1 MTSISI
7 VVPVKHGAHVAAFDA
22 IRQSGFDKN
31 IYEVL
36 LAEGSAPS
44 QQRNL
49 AAQAARG
56 DIIYFIDD
64 DSRLNSDSLS
74 ICRAAL
80 DNLDVAVAGGPS
92 VTPPTDSRLQ
102 RLFGFA
108 LSSVLG
114 SGGVRNR
121 YRVFGQP
128 RETTDKELILCN
140 LAIRRSV
147 FLSMGGFDERLYP
160 NEENELLDRIRS
172 AGFRLMHIPE
182 MRVLRSQRSTLKA
195 FVRQMFAY
203 GRGRAQQSLITGA
216 FPVIS
221 YVPLLFVLYLIVCL
235 SFPFYK
241 VLLLPLVMYAVLVSV
256 FTMIAISHTGSIS
269 AVMLLLLYPL
279 MHCVNGIG
287 LMYGLTG
294 GKPDPVR
301 SDGIVVTRIKEF
313 GQEFPESD

>member
-31 IYEVL
+31 GYEVL

-49 AAQAARG
+49 AAQAASG
-56 DIIYFIDD
+56 DILYFLDD

-74 ICRAAL
+74 ICSTAM
-80 DNLDVAVAGGPS
+80 DNQDVAVAGGPS
-92 VTPPTDSRLQ
+92 ITPPTDSRLQ
-102 RLFGFA
+102 QLFGFV
-108 LSSVLG
+108 LSTVLG

-121 YRVFGQP
+121 YRVIGQP
-128 RETTDKELILCN
+128 RDTTDKELILCN

-160 NEENELLDRIRS
+160 NEENELLDRISS

-182 MRVLRSQRSTLKA
+182 MRVFRSQRSTLKA

-203 GRGRAQQSLITGA
+203 GRGRAQQSLITGS

-235 SFPFYK
+235 CFPYIKILF
-241 VLLLPLVMYAVLVSV
+241 VPLIMYAVLVSA
-256 FTMIAISHTGSIS
+256 FTMIGIRQTGSIS
-269 AVMLLLLYPL
+269 ALMLLLLYPL

-301 SDGIVVTRIKEF
+301 NDGIVITRIKEF
-313 GQEFPESD
+313 GQEFPESV

>member
-1 MTSISI
+1 MTTISI
-7 VVPVKHGAHVAAFDA
+7 VVPVKHGGHVAAFDS
-22 IRQSGFDKN
+22 IRQSGYDKN

-49 AAQAARG
+49 AARAATG
-56 DIIYFIDD
+56 DILYFIDD
-64 DSRLNSDSLS
+64 DSRLHRDSLS
-74 ICRAAL
+74 ICR
-80 DNLDVAVAGGPS
+80 DVMDDQGVAVAGGPS
-92 VTPPTDSRLQ
+92 ITPPEDSWLQ

-121 YRVFGQP
+121 YRAFGTP

-147 FLSMGGFDERLYP
+147 FLALDGFDERLYP
-160 NEENELLDRIRS
+160 NEENELLDRVRS
-172 AGFRLMHIPE
+172 AGFRLMHVPD
-182 MRVLRSQRSTLKA
+182 MKVLRSQRSTLKA

-203 GRGRAQQSLITGA
+203 GRGRAQQSLITGS

-235 SFPFYK
+235 CFPFYK
-241 VLLLPLVMYAVLVSV
+241 MLLLPLLMYAALVSV
-256 FTMIAISHTGSIS
+256 FTLIGVRQTGSVS
-269 AVMLLLLYPL
+269 AITLLLLYPL

-294 GKPDPVR
+294 GKPGPVR
-301 SDGIVVTRIKEF
+301 GDGIVVTRIKEF
-313 GQEFPESD
+313 GQEFPEPD

>member
-7 VVPVKHGAHVAAFDA
+7 VVPVKHGGHVAAFDS
-22 IRQSGFDKN
+22 IRQSGYDKN

-44 QQRNL
+44 RQRNL
-49 AAQAARG
+49 AARAAAG
-56 DIIYFIDD
+56 DILYFIDD
-64 DSRLNSDSLS
+64 DSRLGCDTLS
-74 ICRAAL
+74 ICRAAM
-80 DNLDVAVAGGPS
+80 DNRDVAVAGGPS
-92 VTPPTDSRLQ
+92 ITPPTDSRLQ
-102 RLFGFA
+102 QLFGFA

-121 YRVFGQP
+121 YREFGQP
-128 RETTDKELILCN
+128 RDTTDKELILCN

-147 FLSMGGFDERLYP
+147 FLALGGFDERLYP
-160 NEENELLDRIRS
+160 NEENELLDRVRS
-172 AGFRLMHIPE
+172 KGFRLMHIPD
-182 MRVLRSQRSTLKA
+182 MKVLRSQRSTLKA

-203 GRGRAQQSLITGA
+203 GRGRAQQSLITGS
-216 FPVIS
+216 FPMIS
-221 YVPLLFVLYLIVCL
+221 YVPLLFVIYLIVLVFL
-235 SFPFYK
+235 SFNK
-241 VLLLPLVMYAVLVSV
+241 MLLAPLIVYAVLVSI
-256 FTMIAISHTGSIS
+256 FTVIGIGKTGSIS
-269 AVMLLLLYPL
+269 ALALMLLYPL

-313 GQEFPESD
+313 GQDFPGPG